1 MKIFGITS
9 VKKELKITKINM
21 LEFEKHRIEV
31 FEEEKH
37 ETRNLRGK
45 NRKKLG
51 NKIFNIKCKI

>member
-1 MKIFGITS
+1 
-9 VKKELKITKINM
+9 M

-37 ETRNLRGK
+37 ETRNLRSK